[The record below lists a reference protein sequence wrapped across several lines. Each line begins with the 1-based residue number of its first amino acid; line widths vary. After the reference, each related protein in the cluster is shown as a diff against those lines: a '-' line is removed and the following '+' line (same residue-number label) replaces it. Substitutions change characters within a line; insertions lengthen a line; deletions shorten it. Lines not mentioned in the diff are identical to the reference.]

1 MQRHFTCVAGFDDAP
16 FPADHVGNV
25 KVVGTVYAG
34 LQLNGVLMGEVEKDG
49 QDAAEKLAAL
59 VAQSKFAPIVQLIL
73 LQGIALAGFNV
84 VDVFYL
90 HQQLA
95 RPVLIVSRKLPDIA
109 AIRDALLMKI
119 RGGQEKWA
127 VIERLGPMEAVGQV
141 YVQRVGLTLEE
152 ATSVVQQFAVEGSL
166 PEPLRVAHL
175 IAGAVAEGQSR
186 GRA

>member
-1 MQRHFTCVAGFDDAP
+1 VQKYVSVVGFDDAP
-16 FPADHVGNV
+16 FPAEDVGNV
-25 KVVGTVYAG
+25 PVVGTVYAR
-34 LQLNGVLMGEVEKDG
+34 LQLHGVVMGKVEKDG
-49 QDAAEKLAAL
+49 ADAAEKLVML
-59 VAQSKFAPIVQLIL
+59 VAQSKFAPNLHLIM

-90 HQQLA
+90 HERLEL
-95 RPVLIVSRKLPDIA
+95 PILVVSRKLPDMD
-109 AIRDALLMKI
+109 AIRDALQTKV
-119 RGGQEKWA
+119 RGGRDKWA
-127 VIERLGPMEAVGQV
+127 VIERLGTMEPTEQV

-152 ATSVVQQFAVEGSL
+152 ATGVVKQFTVEGHL